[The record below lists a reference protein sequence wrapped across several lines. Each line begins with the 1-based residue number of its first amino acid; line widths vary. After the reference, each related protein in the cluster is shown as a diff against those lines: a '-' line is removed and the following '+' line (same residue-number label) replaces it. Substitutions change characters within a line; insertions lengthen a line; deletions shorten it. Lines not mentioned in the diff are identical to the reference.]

1 LSVVTQVAVIVVMLL
16 IPLKALSVDMVLY
29 SNQLQVKH
37 VLNIV
42 TLWHINAITKVLLVI
57 QKNKPS

>member
-1 LSVVTQVAVIVVMLL
+1 LSVVTQVAVTVVMLL
-16 IPLKALSVDMVLY
+16 IPLKVLSVDMVLY

-42 TLWHINAITKVLLVI
+42 ILWHINAITKVLLAI